1 MPLAAEVQ
9 GEGILGTS
17 SIVGPA
23 QPLGLSCR
31 IECRMEG
38 AHVEA
43 AQARRRRAS
52 GFVSGM
58 LCHGCADLKL
68 KAHLSSFRKHTLL
81 FLRLAQIDLHP
92 LCY

>member
-23 QPLGLSCR
+23 QALGLSCR

-43 AQARRRRAS
+43 A
-52 GFVSGM
+52 
-58 LCHGCADLKL
+58 
-68 KAHLSSFRKHTLL
+68 
-81 FLRLAQIDLHP
+81 
-92 LCY
+92 